1 MKKTSNTKSVV
12 YEPKTEEEL
21 VVMLKDLK
29 RSEEKSS
36 IESKWNLGATIHS
49 VYAKS
54 YGEDKLNWLAKESG
68 YSKST
73 LHKACQFSREFSQ
86 DQMQA
91 LTAGPFITPWGFVVN
106 NMTIGSANFMK
117 AYQESAN
124 FREFRNAVTKLKPKK
139 ESGDGT
145 NSQVSRRKSLRE
157 LENEIERYKELV
169 AIKDEEIETLKAQVE
184 NLEEQIERYENPI
197 ENEEM
202 AVDLIAD

>member
-91 LTAGPFITPWGFVVN
+91 LTAGPFITPWGFVVS
-106 NMTIGSANFMK
+106 NMTIGAAKFMK

-124 FREFRNAVTKLKPKK
+124 FREFRKAVTNLKPAKTKK
-139 ESGDGT
+139 P
-145 NSQVSRRKSLRE
+145 RRKSVQE
-157 LENEIERYKELV
+157 LEIEINRYKELV
-169 AIKDEEIETLKAQVE
+169 TIKDEEIDALKAQIE
-184 NLEEQIERYENPI
+184 DLEEQIERLDENHIEDENP
-197 ENEEM
+197 
-202 AVDLIAD
+202 AVMEA